1 MDPYWHAPQLQR
13 SAKFSAVGPRQ
24 CSRCAIESPSHGG
37 INSNYLKDDVA
48 GKASRPQWLT
58 VRDENGQRRLDNP
71 DDYVRIEIETAL
83 KRKILVIIQ

>member
-1 MDPYWHAPQLQR
+1 VARLGARPA
-13 SAKFSAVGPRQ
+13 
-24 CSRCAIESPSHGG
+24 
-37 INSNYLKDDVA
+37 NYLKDDVA

-71 DDYVRIEIETAL
+71 NDYVRIEIETAL